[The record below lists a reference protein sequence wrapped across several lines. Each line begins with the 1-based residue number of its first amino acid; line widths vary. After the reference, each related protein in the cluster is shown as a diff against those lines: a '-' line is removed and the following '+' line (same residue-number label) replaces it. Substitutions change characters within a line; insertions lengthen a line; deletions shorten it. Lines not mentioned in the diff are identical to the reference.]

1 MSLGRK
7 NLLYSMALA
16 GVMLVFLV
24 GYFIYML
31 PSLYVDYVCEQNL
44 KSIRR
49 QHEAYVEQGSYEG
62 VSVRNSTAC
71 ISLEIPRKED
81 YVLITGK
88 AFSAEIT
95 FHDERMNRIL
105 DRCREMLF
113 QADAG
118 EMEERGD
125 LWEEMDQFGAI
136 LGEAVQEERSLPVS
150 LKFRYL
156 QDMEEEFYNESVK
169 IHTYSDNLFI
179 IESSIEDASNRYTN
193 YIAFEKRSDRL
204 IMSVLPV
211 VAPDVD
217 EIRPVVLLSLPM
229 LGAVILLLVLL
240 SSRLYSG
247 GIVNPVMELVRHA
260 EEMKYD
266 RNFSV
271 GRLSEKRADRG
282 DGNSVTVHGKA
293 VSGNDEIQE
302 LADALDDLYQ
312 QIRESYCQLEEKNRE
327 LAEENKR
334 QEIFLRASSHQ
345 LKTPIAAALL
355 LVDGMLNEI
364 GRYKDTK
371 VYLPKVKE
379 QLLSMRKIVEDILY
393 LNHCAQDM
401 RIRQTDVGKLLEER
415 LGSYQVS
422 LADKGI
428 WVEVP
433 ADMGF
438 AAETDEMMISQIL
451 DNLLSNAVRYTP
463 AGGCIRISYPQTGQ
477 EDRSRRIQIEN
488 FGVTIPEELAPH
500 ILEPFVSG
508 SHQADSLGGHSHGL
522 GLYIASYYAK
532 KLGVLLEVRN
542 GEDSVAATLSFQV
555 SSVLHTK
562 FI

>member
-1 MSLGRK
+1 MRLGRK
-7 NLLYSMALA
+7 NLFYSMALA
-16 GVMLVFLV
+16 GIMLIFLV

-31 PSLYVDYVCEQNL
+31 PSLYVDYVMEENL

-71 ISLEIPRKED
+71 ISLEIPLEED
-81 YVLITGK
+81 YVLVTGK
-88 AFSAEIT
+88 AFSAEIS
-95 FHDERMNRIL
+95 FHDERMNQIL
-105 DRCREMLF
+105 DRCRELLF
-113 QADAG
+113 LADA
-118 EMEERGD
+118 EEDGD
-125 LWEEMDQFGAI
+125 LREEMGRFGDI
-136 LGEAVQEERSLPVS
+136 LEEVVQEDSSLPVS
-150 LKFRYL
+150 LNFRYL

-179 IESSIEDASNRYTN
+179 TELSVEDASNRYTN
-193 YIAFEKRSDRL
+193 YIAFEKTEERM

-217 EIRPVVLLSLPM
+217 EIRPVVLQSLPM
-229 LGAVILLLVLL
+229 LGAVIFLLVLL
-240 SSRLYSG
+240 SSRLYSK
-247 GIVNPVMELVRHA
+247 GIVSPVMELVRHT

-271 GRLSEKRADRG
+271 RRLSEKRPDTG
-282 DGNSVTVHGKA
+282 
-293 VSGNDEIQE
+293 DEIQE
-302 LADALDDLYQ
+302 LADTLDDLYQ
-312 QIRESYCQLEEKNRE
+312 QIKEGYCQLEEKNRE
-327 LAEENKR
+327 LAEENRR

-371 VYLPKVKE
+371 VYLPRVKE
-379 QLLSMRKIVEDILY
+379 QLLSMRKMVEDILY
-393 LNHCAQDM
+393 LNHCAEDM

-415 LGSYQVS
+415 LRSCQVA

-428 WVEVP
+428 AVDVP
-433 ADMGF
+433 ENMVF
-438 AAETDEMMISQIL
+438 AAKTDEMIISQIL

-463 AGGCIRISYPQTGQ
+463 EGGHIRIEYLEAGGCG
-477 EDRSRRIQIEN
+477 RRILIEN

-508 SHQADSLGGHSHGL
+508 SHQADSSGMRSHGL

-532 KLGVLLEVRN
+532 KLGILLEVRN
-542 GEDSVAATLSFQV
+542 GEDSVAAELTFLPEYQKS
-555 SSVLHTK
+555 
-562 FI
+562 

>member
-1 MSLGRK
+1 MRLGRK
-7 NLLYSMALA
+7 NLFYSMALA
-16 GVMLVFLV
+16 GIMLIFLV

-31 PSLYVDYVCEQNL
+31 PSLYVDYVMEENL

-71 ISLEIPRKED
+71 ISLEIPLEED
-81 YVLITGK
+81 YVLVTGK
-88 AFSAEIT
+88 AFSAEIS
-95 FHDERMNRIL
+95 FHDERMNQIL
-105 DRCREMLF
+105 DRCRELLF
-113 QADAG
+113 LADA
-118 EMEERGD
+118 EEDGD
-125 LWEEMDQFGAI
+125 LREEMGRFGDI
-136 LGEAVQEERSLPVS
+136 LEEVVQEDSSLPVS
-150 LKFRYL
+150 LNFRYL

-179 IESSIEDASNRYTN
+179 TELSVEDASNRYTN
-193 YIAFEKRSDRL
+193 YIAFEKTEERM

-217 EIRPVVLLSLPM
+217 EIRPVVLQSLPM
-229 LGAVILLLVLL
+229 LGAVIFLLVLL
-240 SSRLYSG
+240 SSCLYSK
-247 GIVNPVMELVRHA
+247 GIVSPVMELVRHT

-271 GRLSEKRADRG
+271 KRLSEKRPDTG
-282 DGNSVTVHGKA
+282 
-293 VSGNDEIQE
+293 DEIQE
-302 LADALDDLYQ
+302 LADTLDDLYQ
-312 QIRESYCQLEEKNRE
+312 QIKEGYCQLEEKNRE
-327 LAEENKR
+327 LAEENRR

-371 VYLPKVKE
+371 VYLPRVKE
-379 QLLSMRKIVEDILY
+379 QLLSMRKMVEDILY
-393 LNHCAQDM
+393 LNHCAEDM

-415 LGSYQVS
+415 LRSCQVA

-428 WVEVP
+428 AVDVP
-433 ADMGF
+433 ENMVF
-438 AAETDEMMISQIL
+438 AAKTDEMIISQIL

-463 AGGCIRISYPQTGQ
+463 EGGHIRIAYLETGGCG
-477 EDRSRRIQIEN
+477 RRILIEN

-508 SHQADSLGGHSHGL
+508 SHQADSSGMRSHGL

-532 KLGVLLEVRN
+532 KLGILLEVRN
-542 GEDSVAATLSFQV
+542 GEDSVAAELTFLPEYQKS
-555 SSVLHTK
+555 
-562 FI
+562 

>member
-1 MSLGRK
+1 MRLARK
-7 NLLYSMALA
+7 NLFYSMALA
-16 GVMLVFLV
+16 GVMLLFLV

-71 ISLEIPRKED
+71 VSLEIPGKED

-105 DRCREMLF
+105 DRCRELLF

-118 EMEERGD
+118 EMGERGD

-179 IESSIEDASNRYTN
+179 LESSIEDASNRYTN

-204 IMSVLPV
+204 IMSILPV

-217 EIRPVVLLSLPM
+217 EIRPVVLQSLPM

-240 SSRLYSG
+240 SSRLYSR

-266 RNFSV
+266 RNFSG
-271 GRLSEKRADRG
+271 GRFLEKRPDLRG
-282 DGNSVTVHGKA
+282 GKA
-293 VSGNDEIQE
+293 VNGNDEIQE

-312 QIRESYCQLEEKNRE
+312 QIRESYCRLEEKNRE

-415 LGSYQVS
+415 LRSYQVA
-422 LADKGI
+422 LTDKGI
-428 WVEVP
+428 RVEAP

-463 AGGCIRISYPQTGQ
+463 AGGRIRIAYPEAGPQG
-477 EDRSRRIQIEN
+477 RRIQIEN

-508 SHQADSLGGHSHGL
+508 SHQADSLVGHSHGL

-532 KLGVLLEVRN
+532 KLGVLLEVEN
-542 GEDSVAATLSFQV
+542 KEDSVAATLSFQV

>member
-1 MSLGRK
+1 MRLGRK
-7 NLLYSMALA
+7 NLFYSMALA
-16 GVMLVFLV
+16 GIMLIFLV

-31 PSLYVDYVCEQNL
+31 PSLYVDYVMEENL

-71 ISLEIPRKED
+71 ISLEIPLEED
-81 YVLITGK
+81 YVLVTGK
-88 AFSAEIT
+88 AFSAEIS
-95 FHDERMNRIL
+95 FHDERMNQIL
-105 DRCREMLF
+105 DRCRELLF
-113 QADAG
+113 LADA
-118 EMEERGD
+118 EEDGD
-125 LWEEMDQFGAI
+125 LREEMGRFGDI
-136 LGEAVQEERSLPVS
+136 LEEVVQEDSSLPVS
-150 LKFRYL
+150 LNFRYL

-179 IESSIEDASNRYTN
+179 TELSVEDASNRYTN
-193 YIAFEKRSDRL
+193 YIAFEKTEERM

-217 EIRPVVLLSLPM
+217 EIRPVVLQSLPM
-229 LGAVILLLVLL
+229 LGAVIFLLVLL
-240 SSRLYSG
+240 SSRLYSK
-247 GIVNPVMELVRHA
+247 GIVSPVMELVRHT

-271 GRLSEKRADRG
+271 RRLSEKRPDTG
-282 DGNSVTVHGKA
+282 
-293 VSGNDEIQE
+293 DEIQE
-302 LADALDDLYQ
+302 LADTLDDLYQ
-312 QIRESYCQLEEKNRE
+312 QIKEGYCQLEEKNRE
-327 LAEENKR
+327 LAEENRR

-355 LVDGMLNEI
+355 LVDGILNEI

-371 VYLPKVKE
+371 VYLPRVKE
-379 QLLSMRKIVEDILY
+379 QLLSMRKMVEDILY
-393 LNHCAQDM
+393 LNHCAEDM

-415 LGSYQVS
+415 LRSCQVA

-428 WVEVP
+428 AVDVP
-433 ADMGF
+433 ENMVF
-438 AAETDEMMISQIL
+438 AAKTDEMIISQIL

-463 AGGCIRISYPQTGQ
+463 EGGHIRIAYLETGGCG
-477 EDRSRRIQIEN
+477 RRILIEN

-508 SHQADSLGGHSHGL
+508 SHQADSSGMRSHGL

-532 KLGVLLEVRN
+532 KLGILLEVRN
-542 GEDSVAATLSFQV
+542 GEDSVAAELTFLPEYQKS
-555 SSVLHTK
+555 
-562 FI
+562 

>member
-1 MSLGRK
+1 MRLGRK
-7 NLLYSMALA
+7 NLFYSMALA
-16 GVMLVFLV
+16 GIMLIFLV

-31 PSLYVDYVCEQNL
+31 PSLYVDYVMEENL

-71 ISLEIPRKED
+71 ISLEIPLEED
-81 YVLITGK
+81 YVLVTGK
-88 AFSAEIT
+88 AFSAEIS
-95 FHDERMNRIL
+95 FHDERMNQIL
-105 DRCREMLF
+105 DRCRELLF
-113 QADAG
+113 LADA
-118 EMEERGD
+118 EEDGD
-125 LWEEMDQFGAI
+125 LREEMGRFGDI
-136 LGEAVQEERSLPVS
+136 LEEVVQEDSSLPVS
-150 LKFRYL
+150 LNFRYL

-179 IESSIEDASNRYTN
+179 TELSVEDASNRYTN
-193 YIAFEKRSDRL
+193 YIAFEKTEERM

-217 EIRPVVLLSLPM
+217 EIRPVVLQSLPM
-229 LGAVILLLVLL
+229 LGAVIFLLVLL
-240 SSRLYSG
+240 SSRLYSK
-247 GIVNPVMELVRHA
+247 GIVSPVMELVRHT

-271 GRLSEKRADRG
+271 RRLSEKRPDTG
-282 DGNSVTVHGKA
+282 
-293 VSGNDEIQE
+293 DEIQE
-302 LADALDDLYQ
+302 LADTLDDLYQ
-312 QIRESYCQLEEKNRE
+312 QIKEGYCQLEEKNRE
-327 LAEENKR
+327 LAEENRR

-371 VYLPKVKE
+371 VYLPRVKE
-379 QLLSMRKIVEDILY
+379 QLLSMRKMVEDILY
-393 LNHCAQDM
+393 LNHCAEDM
-401 RIRQTDVGKLLEER
+401 RIRQTDVGTLLEER
-415 LGSYQVS
+415 LRSCQVA

-428 WVEVP
+428 AVDVP
-433 ADMGF
+433 ENMVF
-438 AAETDEMMISQIL
+438 AAKTDEMIISQIL

-463 AGGCIRISYPQTGQ
+463 EGGHIRIAYLEAGGCG
-477 EDRSRRIQIEN
+477 RRILIEN

-508 SHQADSLGGHSHGL
+508 SHQADSSGMRSHGL

-532 KLGVLLEVRN
+532 KLGILLEVRN
-542 GEDSVAATLSFQV
+542 GEDSVAAELTFLPEYQKS
-555 SSVLHTK
+555 
-562 FI
+562 

>member
-1 MSLGRK
+1 MRLGRK
-7 NLLYSMALA
+7 NLFYSMALA
-16 GVMLVFLV
+16 GIMLIFLV

-31 PSLYVDYVCEQNL
+31 PSLYVDYVMEENL

-71 ISLEIPRKED
+71 ISLEIPLEED
-81 YVLITGK
+81 YVLVTGK
-88 AFSAEIT
+88 AFSAEIS
-95 FHDERMNRIL
+95 FHDERMNQIL
-105 DRCREMLF
+105 DRCRELLF
-113 QADAG
+113 LADA
-118 EMEERGD
+118 EEDGD
-125 LWEEMDQFGAI
+125 LREEMGRFGDI
-136 LGEAVQEERSLPVS
+136 LEEVVQEDSSLPVS
-150 LKFRYL
+150 LNFRYL

-179 IESSIEDASNRYTN
+179 TELSVEDASNRYTN
-193 YIAFEKRSDRL
+193 YIAFEKTEERM

-217 EIRPVVLLSLPM
+217 EIRPVVLQSLPM
-229 LGAVILLLVLL
+229 LGAVIFLLVLL
-240 SSRLYSG
+240 SSRLYSK
-247 GIVNPVMELVRHA
+247 GIVSPVMELVRHT

-271 GRLSEKRADRG
+271 RRLSEKRPDTG
-282 DGNSVTVHGKA
+282 
-293 VSGNDEIQE
+293 DEIQE
-302 LADALDDLYQ
+302 LADTLDDLYQ
-312 QIRESYCQLEEKNRE
+312 QIKEGYCQLEEKNRE
-327 LAEENKR
+327 LAEENRR

-371 VYLPKVKE
+371 VYLPRVKE
-379 QLLSMRKIVEDILY
+379 QLLSMRKMVEDILY
-393 LNHCAQDM
+393 LNHCAEDM

-415 LGSYQVS
+415 LRSCQVA

-428 WVEVP
+428 AVDVP
-433 ADMGF
+433 ENMVF
-438 AAETDEMMISQIL
+438 AAKTDEMIISQIL

-463 AGGCIRISYPQTGQ
+463 EGGHIRIAYLEAGGCG
-477 EDRSRRIQIEN
+477 RRILIEN

-508 SHQADSLGGHSHGL
+508 SQQADSSGMRSHGL
-522 GLYIASYYAK
+522 GLYIASYYAE
-532 KLGVLLEVRN
+532 KLGILLEVRN
-542 GEDSVAATLSFQV
+542 GEDSVAAELTFLPEYQKS
-555 SSVLHTK
+555 
-562 FI
+562 

>member
-1 MSLGRK
+1 MRLGRK
-7 NLLYSMALA
+7 NLFYSMALA
-16 GVMLVFLV
+16 GIMLIFLV

-31 PSLYVDYVCEQNL
+31 PSLYVDYVMEENL

-71 ISLEIPRKED
+71 ISLEIPLEED
-81 YVLITGK
+81 YVLVTGK
-88 AFSAEIT
+88 AFSAEIS
-95 FHDERMNRIL
+95 FHDERMNQIL
-105 DRCREMLF
+105 DRCRELLF
-113 QADAG
+113 LADA
-118 EMEERGD
+118 EEDGD
-125 LWEEMDQFGAI
+125 LREEMGRFGDI
-136 LGEAVQEERSLPVS
+136 LEEVVQEDSSLPVS
-150 LKFRYL
+150 LNFRYL

-179 IESSIEDASNRYTN
+179 TELSVEDASNRYTN
-193 YIAFEKRSDRL
+193 YIAFEKTEERM

-217 EIRPVVLLSLPM
+217 EIRPVVLQSLPM
-229 LGAVILLLVLL
+229 LGAVIFLLVLL
-240 SSRLYSG
+240 SSRLYSK
-247 GIVNPVMELVRHA
+247 GIVSPVMELVRHT

-271 GRLSEKRADRG
+271 RRLSEKRPDTG
-282 DGNSVTVHGKA
+282 
-293 VSGNDEIQE
+293 DEIQK
-302 LADALDDLYQ
+302 LADTLDDLYQ
-312 QIRESYCQLEEKNRE
+312 QIKEGYCQLEEKNRE
-327 LAEENKR
+327 LAEENRR

-371 VYLPKVKE
+371 VYLPRVKE
-379 QLLSMRKIVEDILY
+379 QLLSMRKMVEDILY
-393 LNHCAQDM
+393 LNHCAEDM

-415 LGSYQVS
+415 LRSCQVA

-428 WVEVP
+428 AVDVP
-433 ADMGF
+433 ENMVF
-438 AAETDEMMISQIL
+438 AAKTDEMIISQIL

-463 AGGCIRISYPQTGQ
+463 EGGHIRIAYLETGGCG
-477 EDRSRRIQIEN
+477 RRILIEN

-500 ILEPFVSG
+500 ILEPFVTG
-508 SHQADSLGGHSHGL
+508 SHQADSSGMRSHGL

-532 KLGVLLEVRN
+532 KLGILLEVRN
-542 GEDSVAATLSFQV
+542 GEDSVAAELTFLPEYQKS
-555 SSVLHTK
+555 
-562 FI
+562 

>member
-1 MSLGRK
+1 MRLGRK
-7 NLLYSMALA
+7 NLFYSMALA
-16 GVMLVFLV
+16 GIMLIFLV

-31 PSLYVDYVCEQNL
+31 PSLYVDYVMEENL

-71 ISLEIPRKED
+71 ISLESPLEED
-81 YVLITGK
+81 YVLVTGK
-88 AFSAEIT
+88 AFSAEIS
-95 FHDERMNRIL
+95 FHDERMNQIL
-105 DRCREMLF
+105 DRCRELLF
-113 QADAG
+113 LADA
-118 EMEERGD
+118 EEDGD
-125 LWEEMDQFGAI
+125 LREEMGRFGDI
-136 LGEAVQEERSLPVS
+136 LEEVVQEDSSLPVS
-150 LKFRYL
+150 LNFRYL

-179 IESSIEDASNRYTN
+179 TELSVEDASNRYTN
-193 YIAFEKRSDRL
+193 YIAFEKTEERM

-217 EIRPVVLLSLPM
+217 EIRPVVLQSLPM
-229 LGAVILLLVLL
+229 LGAVIFLLVLL
-240 SSRLYSG
+240 SSRLYSK
-247 GIVNPVMELVRHA
+247 GIVSPVMELVRHT

-271 GRLSEKRADRG
+271 RRLSEKRPDTG
-282 DGNSVTVHGKA
+282 
-293 VSGNDEIQE
+293 DEIQE
-302 LADALDDLYQ
+302 LADTLDDLYQ
-312 QIRESYCQLEEKNRE
+312 QIKEGYCQLEEKNRE
-327 LAEENKR
+327 LAEENRR

-371 VYLPKVKE
+371 VYLPRVKE
-379 QLLSMRKIVEDILY
+379 QLLSMRKMVEDILY
-393 LNHCAQDM
+393 LNHCAEDM

-415 LGSYQVS
+415 LRSCQVA

-428 WVEVP
+428 AVDVP
-433 ADMGF
+433 ENMVF
-438 AAETDEMMISQIL
+438 AAKTDEMIISQIL

-463 AGGCIRISYPQTGQ
+463 EGGHIRIAYLEAGGCG
-477 EDRSRRIQIEN
+477 RRILIEN

-508 SHQADSLGGHSHGL
+508 SHQADSSGMRSHGL

-532 KLGVLLEVRN
+532 KLGILLEVRN
-542 GEDSVAATLSFQV
+542 GEDSVAAELTFLPEYQKS
-555 SSVLHTK
+555 
-562 FI
+562 

>member
-1 MSLGRK
+1 MRLGRK
-7 NLLYSMALA
+7 NLFYSMALA
-16 GVMLVFLV
+16 GIMLIFLV

-31 PSLYVDYVCEQNL
+31 PSLYVDYVMEENL

-71 ISLEIPRKED
+71 ISLEIPLEED
-81 YVLITGK
+81 YVLVTGK
-88 AFSAEIT
+88 AFSAEIS
-95 FHDERMNRIL
+95 FHDERMNQIL
-105 DRCREMLF
+105 DRCRELLF
-113 QADAG
+113 LADA
-118 EMEERGD
+118 EEDGD
-125 LWEEMDQFGAI
+125 LREEMGRFGDI
-136 LGEAVQEERSLPVS
+136 LEEVVQEDSSLPVS
-150 LKFRYL
+150 LNFRYL

-179 IESSIEDASNRYTN
+179 TELSVEDASNRYTN
-193 YIAFEKRSDRL
+193 YIAFEKTEERM

-217 EIRPVVLLSLPM
+217 EIRPVVLQSLPM
-229 LGAVILLLVLL
+229 LGAVIFLLVLL
-240 SSRLYSG
+240 SSRLYSK
-247 GIVNPVMELVRHA
+247 GIVSPVMELVRHT

-271 GRLSEKRADRG
+271 KRLSEKRPDTG
-282 DGNSVTVHGKA
+282 
-293 VSGNDEIQE
+293 DEIQE
-302 LADALDDLYQ
+302 LADTLDDLYQ
-312 QIRESYCQLEEKNRE
+312 QIKEGYCQLEEKNRE
-327 LAEENKR
+327 LAEENRR

-371 VYLPKVKE
+371 VYLPRVKE
-379 QLLSMRKIVEDILY
+379 QLLSMRKMVEDILY
-393 LNHCAQDM
+393 LNHCAEDM

-415 LGSYQVS
+415 LRSCQVA

-428 WVEVP
+428 AVDVP
-433 ADMGF
+433 ENMVF
-438 AAETDEMMISQIL
+438 AAKTDEMIISQIL

-463 AGGCIRISYPQTGQ
+463 EGGHIRIAYLEAGGCG
-477 EDRSRRIQIEN
+477 RRILIEN

-508 SHQADSLGGHSHGL
+508 SHQADSSGMRSHGL

-532 KLGVLLEVRN
+532 KLGILLEVRN
-542 GEDSVAATLSFQV
+542 GEDSVAAELTFLPEYQKS
-555 SSVLHTK
+555 
-562 FI
+562 

>member
-1 MSLGRK
+1 MRLGRK
-7 NLLYSMALA
+7 NLFYSMALA
-16 GVMLVFLV
+16 GIMLIFLV

-31 PSLYVDYVCEQNL
+31 PSLYVDYVMEENL

-71 ISLEIPRKED
+71 ISLEIPLEED
-81 YVLITGK
+81 YVLVTGK
-88 AFSAEIT
+88 AFSAEIS
-95 FHDERMNRIL
+95 FHDERMNQIL
-105 DRCREMLF
+105 DRCRELLF
-113 QADAG
+113 LADA
-118 EMEERGD
+118 EEDGD
-125 LWEEMDQFGAI
+125 LREEMGRFGDI
-136 LGEAVQEERSLPVS
+136 LEEVVQEDSSLPVS
-150 LKFRYL
+150 LNFRYL

-179 IESSIEDASNRYTN
+179 TELSVEDASNRYTN
-193 YIAFEKRSDRL
+193 YIAFEKTEERM

-217 EIRPVVLLSLPM
+217 EIRPVVLQSLPM
-229 LGAVILLLVLL
+229 LGAVIFLLVLL
-240 SSRLYSG
+240 SSRLYSK
-247 GIVNPVMELVRHA
+247 GIVSPVMELVRHT

-271 GRLSEKRADRG
+271 RRLSEKRPDTG
-282 DGNSVTVHGKA
+282 
-293 VSGNDEIQE
+293 DEIQE
-302 LADALDDLYQ
+302 LADTLDDLYQ
-312 QIRESYCQLEEKNRE
+312 QIKEGYCQLEEKNRE
-327 LAEENKR
+327 LAEENRR

-371 VYLPKVKE
+371 VYLPRVKE
-379 QLLSMRKIVEDILY
+379 QLLSMRKMVEDILY
-393 LNHCAQDM
+393 LNHCAEDM

-415 LGSYQVS
+415 LRSCQVA

-428 WVEVP
+428 AVDVP
-433 ADMGF
+433 ENMVF
-438 AAETDEMMISQIL
+438 AAKTDEMIISQIL

-463 AGGCIRISYPQTGQ
+463 EGGHIRIAYLEAGGCG
-477 EDRSRRIQIEN
+477 RRILIEN

-508 SHQADSLGGHSHGL
+508 SHQADSSGMRSHGL

-532 KLGVLLEVRN
+532 KLGILLEVRN
-542 GEDSVAATLSFQV
+542 GEDSVAAELTFLPEYQKS
-555 SSVLHTK
+555 
-562 FI
+562 

>member
-1 MSLGRK
+1 MRLGRK
-7 NLLYSMALA
+7 NLFYSMALA
-16 GVMLVFLV
+16 GIMLIFLV

-31 PSLYVDYVCEQNL
+31 PSLYVDYVMEENL

-71 ISLEIPRKED
+71 ISLEIPLEED
-81 YVLITGK
+81 YVLVTGK

-95 FHDERMNRIL
+95 FHDERMNQIL
-105 DRCREMLF
+105 DRCRELLF
-113 QADAG
+113 LADA
-118 EMEERGD
+118 EEDGD
-125 LWEEMDQFGAI
+125 LREEMGRFGDI
-136 LGEAVQEERSLPVS
+136 LEEVVQEDSSLPVS
-150 LKFRYL
+150 LNFRYL
-156 QDMEEEFYNESVK
+156 QDMEEEFCNESVK

-179 IESSIEDASNRYTN
+179 TELSVEDASNRYTN
-193 YIAFEKRSDRL
+193 YIAFEKTEERM

-217 EIRPVVLLSLPM
+217 EIRPVVLQSLPM
-229 LGAVILLLVLL
+229 LGAVIFLLVLL
-240 SSRLYSG
+240 SSRLYSK
-247 GIVNPVMELVRHA
+247 GIVSPVMELVRHT

-271 GRLSEKRADRG
+271 RRLSEKRPDTG
-282 DGNSVTVHGKA
+282 
-293 VSGNDEIQE
+293 DEIQE
-302 LADALDDLYQ
+302 LADTLDDLYQ
-312 QIRESYCQLEEKNRE
+312 QIKEGYCQLEEKNRE
-327 LAEENKR
+327 LAEENRR

-371 VYLPKVKE
+371 VYLPRVKE
-379 QLLSMRKIVEDILY
+379 QLLSMRKMVEDILY
-393 LNHCAQDM
+393 LNHCAEDM

-415 LGSYQVS
+415 LRSCQVA

-428 WVEVP
+428 AVDVP
-433 ADMGF
+433 ENMVF
-438 AAETDEMMISQIL
+438 AAKTDEMIISQIL

-463 AGGCIRISYPQTGQ
+463 EGGHIRIAYLETGGCG
-477 EDRSRRIQIEN
+477 RRILIEN

-508 SHQADSLGGHSHGL
+508 SHQADSSGMRSHGL

-532 KLGVLLEVRN
+532 KLGILLEVRN
-542 GEDSVAATLSFQV
+542 GEDSVAAELTFLPEYQKS
-555 SSVLHTK
+555 
-562 FI
+562 

>member
-1 MSLGRK
+1 MRLGRK
-7 NLLYSMALA
+7 NLFYSMALA
-16 GVMLVFLV
+16 GIMLIFLV

-31 PSLYVDYVCEQNL
+31 PSLYVDYVMEENL

-71 ISLEIPRKED
+71 ISLEIPLEED
-81 YVLITGK
+81 YVLVTGK
-88 AFSAEIT
+88 AFSAEIS
-95 FHDERMNRIL
+95 FHDERMNQIL
-105 DRCREMLF
+105 DRCRELLF
-113 QADAG
+113 LADA
-118 EMEERGD
+118 EEDGD
-125 LWEEMDQFGAI
+125 LREEMGRFGDI
-136 LGEAVQEERSLPVS
+136 LEEVVQEDSSLPVS
-150 LKFRYL
+150 LNFRYL
-156 QDMEEEFYNESVK
+156 QDMEEEFCNESVK

-179 IESSIEDASNRYTN
+179 TELSVEDASNRYTN
-193 YIAFEKRSDRL
+193 YIAFEKTEERM

-217 EIRPVVLLSLPM
+217 EIRPVVLQSLPM
-229 LGAVILLLVLL
+229 LGAVIFLLVLL
-240 SSRLYSG
+240 SSRLYSK
-247 GIVNPVMELVRHA
+247 GIVSPVMELVRHT

-271 GRLSEKRADRG
+271 RRLSEKRPDTG
-282 DGNSVTVHGKA
+282 
-293 VSGNDEIQE
+293 DEIQE
-302 LADALDDLYQ
+302 LADTLDDLYQ
-312 QIRESYCQLEEKNRE
+312 QIKEGYCQLEEKNRE
-327 LAEENKR
+327 LAEENRR

-371 VYLPKVKE
+371 VYLPRVKE
-379 QLLSMRKIVEDILY
+379 QLLSMRKMVEDILY
-393 LNHCAQDM
+393 LNHCAEDM

-415 LGSYQVS
+415 LRSCQVA

-428 WVEVP
+428 AVDVP
-433 ADMGF
+433 ENMVF
-438 AAETDEMMISQIL
+438 AAKTDEMIISQIL

-463 AGGCIRISYPQTGQ
+463 EGGHIRIAYLETGGCG
-477 EDRSRRIQIEN
+477 RRILIEN

-500 ILEPFVSG
+500 ILEPFVTG
-508 SHQADSLGGHSHGL
+508 SHQADSSGMRSHGL

-532 KLGVLLEVRN
+532 KLGILLEVRN
-542 GEDSVAATLSFQV
+542 GEDSVAAELTFLPEYQKS
-555 SSVLHTK
+555 
-562 FI
+562 

>member
-1 MSLGRK
+1 MRLGRK
-7 NLLYSMALA
+7 NLFYSMALA
-16 GVMLVFLV
+16 GIMLIFLV

-31 PSLYVDYVCEQNL
+31 PSLYVDYVMEENL

-71 ISLEIPRKED
+71 ISLEIPLEED
-81 YVLITGK
+81 YVLVTGK
-88 AFSAEIT
+88 AFSAEIS
-95 FHDERMNRIL
+95 FHDERMNQIL
-105 DRCREMLF
+105 DRCRELLF
-113 QADAG
+113 LADA
-118 EMEERGD
+118 EEDGD
-125 LWEEMDQFGAI
+125 LREEMGRFGDI
-136 LGEAVQEERSLPVS
+136 LEEVVQEDSSLPVS
-150 LKFRYL
+150 LNFRYL

-179 IESSIEDASNRYTN
+179 TELSVEDASNRYTN
-193 YIAFEKRSDRL
+193 YIAFEKTEERM

-217 EIRPVVLLSLPM
+217 EIRPVVLQSLPM
-229 LGAVILLLVLL
+229 LGAVIFLLVLL
-240 SSRLYSG
+240 SSRLYSK
-247 GIVNPVMELVRHA
+247 GIVSPVMELVRHT

-271 GRLSEKRADRG
+271 RRLSEKRPDTG
-282 DGNSVTVHGKA
+282 
-293 VSGNDEIQE
+293 DEIQE
-302 LADALDDLYQ
+302 LADTLDDLYQ
-312 QIRESYCQLEEKNRE
+312 QIKEGYCQLEEKNRE
-327 LAEENKR
+327 LAEENRR

-371 VYLPKVKE
+371 VYLPRVKE
-379 QLLSMRKIVEDILY
+379 QLLSMRKMVEDILY
-393 LNHCAQDM
+393 LNHCAEDM

-415 LGSYQVS
+415 LRSCQVA

-428 WVEVP
+428 AVDVP
-433 ADMGF
+433 ENMVF
-438 AAETDEMMISQIL
+438 AAKTDEMIISQIL

-463 AGGCIRISYPQTGQ
+463 EGGHIRIAYLETGGCG
-477 EDRSRRIQIEN
+477 RRILIEN

-508 SHQADSLGGHSHGL
+508 SHQADSSGMRSHGL

-532 KLGVLLEVRN
+532 KLGILLEVRN
-542 GEDSVAATLSFQV
+542 GEDSVAAELTFLPEYQKS
-555 SSVLHTK
+555 
-562 FI
+562 

>member
-1 MSLGRK
+1 MRLGRK
-7 NLLYSMALA
+7 NLFYSMALA
-16 GVMLVFLV
+16 GIMLIFLV

-31 PSLYVDYVCEQNL
+31 PSLYVDYVMEENL

-71 ISLEIPRKED
+71 ISLEIPLEED
-81 YVLITGK
+81 YVLVTGK
-88 AFSAEIT
+88 AFSAEIS
-95 FHDERMNRIL
+95 FHDERMNQIL
-105 DRCREMLF
+105 DRCRELLF
-113 QADAG
+113 LADA
-118 EMEERGD
+118 EEDGD
-125 LWEEMDQFGAI
+125 LREEMGRFGDI
-136 LGEAVQEERSLPVS
+136 LEEVVQEDSSLPVS
-150 LKFRYL
+150 LNFRYL

-179 IESSIEDASNRYTN
+179 TELNVEDASNRYTN
-193 YIAFEKRSDRL
+193 YIAFEKTEERM

-217 EIRPVVLLSLPM
+217 EIRPVVLQSLPM
-229 LGAVILLLVLL
+229 LGAVIFLLVLL
-240 SSRLYSG
+240 SSRLYSK
-247 GIVNPVMELVRHA
+247 GIVSPVMELVRHT

-271 GRLSEKRADRG
+271 RRLSEKRPDTG
-282 DGNSVTVHGKA
+282 
-293 VSGNDEIQE
+293 DEIQE
-302 LADALDDLYQ
+302 LADTLDDLYQ
-312 QIRESYCQLEEKNRE
+312 QIKEGYCQLEEKNRE
-327 LAEENKR
+327 LAEENRR

-371 VYLPKVKE
+371 VYLPRVKE
-379 QLLSMRKIVEDILY
+379 QLLSMRKMVEDILY
-393 LNHCAQDM
+393 LNHCAEDM

-415 LGSYQVS
+415 LRSCQVA

-428 WVEVP
+428 AVDVP
-433 ADMGF
+433 ENMVF
-438 AAETDEMMISQIL
+438 AAKTDEMIISQIL

-463 AGGCIRISYPQTGQ
+463 EGGHIRIEYLEAGGCG
-477 EDRSRRIQIEN
+477 RRILIEN

-508 SHQADSLGGHSHGL
+508 SHQADSSGMRSHGL

-532 KLGVLLEVRN
+532 KLGILLEVRN
-542 GEDSVAATLSFQV
+542 GEDSVAAELTFLPEYQKS
-555 SSVLHTK
+555 
-562 FI
+562 

>member
-1 MSLGRK
+1 MRLGRK
-7 NLLYSMALA
+7 NLFYSMALA
-16 GVMLVFLV
+16 GIMLIFLV

-31 PSLYVDYVCEQNL
+31 PSLYVDYVMEENL

-71 ISLEIPRKED
+71 ISLEIPLEED
-81 YVLITGK
+81 YVLVTGK
-88 AFSAEIT
+88 AFSAEIS
-95 FHDERMNRIL
+95 FHDERMNQIL
-105 DRCREMLF
+105 DRCRELLF
-113 QADAG
+113 LADA
-118 EMEERGD
+118 EEDGD
-125 LWEEMDQFGAI
+125 LREEMGRFGDI
-136 LGEAVQEERSLPVS
+136 LEEVVQEDSSLPVS
-150 LKFRYL
+150 LNFRYL

-179 IESSIEDASNRYTN
+179 TELNVEDASNRYTN
-193 YIAFEKRSDRL
+193 YIAFEKTEERM

-217 EIRPVVLLSLPM
+217 EIRPVVLQSLPM
-229 LGAVILLLVLL
+229 LGAVIFLLVLL
-240 SSRLYSG
+240 SSRLYSK
-247 GIVNPVMELVRHA
+247 GIVSPVMELVRHT

-271 GRLSEKRADRG
+271 RRLSEKRPDTG
-282 DGNSVTVHGKA
+282 
-293 VSGNDEIQE
+293 DEIQE
-302 LADALDDLYQ
+302 LADTLDDLYQ
-312 QIRESYCQLEEKNRE
+312 QIKEGYCQLEEKNRE
-327 LAEENKR
+327 LAEENRR

-371 VYLPKVKE
+371 VYLPRVKE
-379 QLLSMRKIVEDILY
+379 QLLSMRKMVEDILY
-393 LNHCAQDM
+393 LNHCAEDM

-415 LGSYQVS
+415 LRSCQVA

-428 WVEVP
+428 AVDVP
-433 ADMGF
+433 ENMVF
-438 AAETDEMMISQIL
+438 AAKTDEMIISQIL

-463 AGGCIRISYPQTGQ
+463 EGGHIRIAYLEAGGCG
-477 EDRSRRIQIEN
+477 RRILIEN

-508 SHQADSLGGHSHGL
+508 SHQADSSGMRSHGL

-532 KLGVLLEVRN
+532 KLGILLEVRN
-542 GEDSVAATLSFQV
+542 GEDSVAAELTFLPEYQKS
-555 SSVLHTK
+555 
-562 FI
+562 

>member
-1 MSLGRK
+1 MRLGRK
-7 NLLYSMALA
+7 NLFYSMALA
-16 GVMLVFLV
+16 GIMLIFLV

-31 PSLYVDYVCEQNL
+31 PSLYVDYVMEENL

-71 ISLEIPRKED
+71 ISLEIPLEED
-81 YVLITGK
+81 YVLVTGK

-95 FHDERMNRIL
+95 FHDERMNQIL
-105 DRCREMLF
+105 DRCRELLF
-113 QADAG
+113 LADA
-118 EMEERGD
+118 EEDGD
-125 LWEEMDQFGAI
+125 LREEMGRFGDI
-136 LGEAVQEERSLPVS
+136 LEEVVQEDSSLPVS
-150 LKFRYL
+150 LNFRYL

-179 IESSIEDASNRYTN
+179 TELSVEDASNRYTN
-193 YIAFEKRSDRL
+193 YIAFEKTEERM

-217 EIRPVVLLSLPM
+217 EIRPVVLQSLPM
-229 LGAVILLLVLL
+229 LGAVIFLLVLL
-240 SSRLYSG
+240 SSRLYSK
-247 GIVNPVMELVRHA
+247 GIVSPVMELVRHT

-271 GRLSEKRADRG
+271 RRLSEKRPDTG
-282 DGNSVTVHGKA
+282 
-293 VSGNDEIQE
+293 DEIQE
-302 LADALDDLYQ
+302 LADTLDDLYQ
-312 QIRESYCQLEEKNRE
+312 QIKEGYCQLEEKNRE
-327 LAEENKR
+327 LAEENRR

-371 VYLPKVKE
+371 VYLPRVKE
-379 QLLSMRKIVEDILY
+379 QLLSMRKMVEDILY
-393 LNHCAQDM
+393 LNHCAEDM

-415 LGSYQVS
+415 LRSCQVA

-428 WVEVP
+428 AVDVP
-433 ADMGF
+433 ENMVF
-438 AAETDEMMISQIL
+438 AAKTDEMIISQIL

-463 AGGCIRISYPQTGQ
+463 EGGHIRIAYLETGGCG
-477 EDRSRRIQIEN
+477 RRILIEN

-500 ILEPFVSG
+500 ILEPFVTG
-508 SHQADSLGGHSHGL
+508 SHQADSSGMRSHGL

-532 KLGVLLEVRN
+532 KLGILLEVRN
-542 GEDSVAATLSFQV
+542 GEDSVAAELTFLPEYQKS
-555 SSVLHTK
+555 
-562 FI
+562 

>member
-1 MSLGRK
+1 MRLGRK
-7 NLLYSMALA
+7 NLFYSMALA
-16 GVMLVFLV
+16 GIMLIFLV

-31 PSLYVDYVCEQNL
+31 PSLYVDYVMEENL

-71 ISLEIPRKED
+71 ISLEIPLEED
-81 YVLITGK
+81 YVLVTGK

-95 FHDERMNRIL
+95 FHDERMNQIL
-105 DRCREMLF
+105 DRCRELLF
-113 QADAG
+113 LADA
-118 EMEERGD
+118 EEDGD
-125 LWEEMDQFGAI
+125 LREEMGRFGDI
-136 LGEAVQEERSLPVS
+136 LEEVVQEDSSLPVS
-150 LKFRYL
+150 LNFRYL

-179 IESSIEDASNRYTN
+179 TELSVEDASNRYTN
-193 YIAFEKRSDRL
+193 YIAFEKTEERM

-217 EIRPVVLLSLPM
+217 EIRPVVLQSLPM
-229 LGAVILLLVLL
+229 LGAVIFLLVLL
-240 SSRLYSG
+240 SSRLYSK
-247 GIVNPVMELVRHA
+247 GIVSPVMELVRHT

-271 GRLSEKRADRG
+271 KRLSEKRPDTG
-282 DGNSVTVHGKA
+282 
-293 VSGNDEIQE
+293 DEIQE
-302 LADALDDLYQ
+302 LADTLDDLYQ
-312 QIRESYCQLEEKNRE
+312 QIKEGYCQLEEKNRE
-327 LAEENKR
+327 LAEENRR

-371 VYLPKVKE
+371 VYLPRVKE
-379 QLLSMRKIVEDILY
+379 QLLSMRKMVEDILY
-393 LNHCAQDM
+393 LNHCAEDM

-415 LGSYQVS
+415 LRSCQVA

-428 WVEVP
+428 AVDVP
-433 ADMGF
+433 ENMVF
-438 AAETDEMMISQIL
+438 AAKTDEMIISQIL

-463 AGGCIRISYPQTGQ
+463 EGGHIRIAYLEAGGCG
-477 EDRSRRIQIEN
+477 RRILIEN

-508 SHQADSLGGHSHGL
+508 SHQADSSGMRSHGL

-532 KLGVLLEVRN
+532 KLGILLEVRN
-542 GEDSVAATLSFQV
+542 GEDSVAAELTFLPEYQKS
-555 SSVLHTK
+555 
-562 FI
+562 